1 MKTKLLTLLLFIFST
16 AVFSQDMIVSFTEI
30 GIRKAERTGQ
40 FDIEVDNGE
49 TFRELS
55 VPAKTPL
62 GVIKYFKGQ
71 GYDVE
76 IVFGTRAAMG
86 TGVTVWTLFCTK
98 KEE

>member
-1 MKTKLLTLLLFIFST
+1 MKKLVFLIALLFST
-16 AVFSQDMIVSFTEI
+16 SVFSQDIIVSFTEI
-30 GIRKAERTGQ
+30 GIRKAEKTGL
-40 FDIEVDNGE
+40 FEIEVDNGE

-62 GVIKYFKGQ
+62 GVINYFKGQ

-76 IVFGTRAAMG
+76 TVFGTRAAMG
-86 TGVTVWTLFCTK
+86 TGVTVWNLFCTK